1 MQSLVRFN
9 QKANNFSN
17 GNLYH
22 HFLIFSCLI
31 IHRFCK
37 KFLDPNY
44 IFTLTNKK
52 SINIKNSILNFD
64 NTVSDEK
71 LLEKQLLRTYPHT
84 SKFIFSRKFAI
95 FAEKFILPKR
105 NGFSFARANEVCSIL
120 KPILELD
127 FQIDSKTV
135 STMRK
140 LNIACLGC
148 RDSLEIN
155 FARRFFTFNKSP
167 YVRGVDLYSE
177 APEVIVG
184 DMLDLPFEN
193 ETFDIVISSHSLEH
207 VDNYDLAIQEMRRI
221 LKVDGYIC
229 IEVPTG
235 WLGKEKNNSHLPI
248 RSNDDIDLWDFVDAS
263 VTQEIFKKNSMDL
276 IAKQES
282 KERKRSRIVLK
293 KSI

>member
-1 MQSLVRFN
+1 MQSLSRFN
-9 QKANNFSN
+9 QKAYNFSN
-17 GNLYH
+17 GNLYY
-22 HFLIFSCLI
+22 HFLIFSCLVV
-31 IHRFCK
+31 HRFCK

-44 IFTLTNKK
+44 IFTLTNNK
-52 SINIKNSILNFD
+52 SINPKNSILNVD
-64 NTVSDEK
+64 NTVSNEK

-127 FQIDSKTV
+127 FQINSKT
-135 STMRK
+135 SSSMRK

-155 FARRFFTFNKSP
+155 FARRFFEFNNIP

-177 APEVIVG
+177 TPEVIVG
-184 DMLDLPFEN
+184 DMLNLPFEN

-207 VDNYDLAIQEMRRI
+207 ISDYNLAIQEMRRV

-229 IEVPTG
+229 VEVPTG
-235 WLGKEKNNSHLPI
+235 WLGKDKDNSDLPI
-248 RSNDDIDLWDFVDAS
+248 RSNEDIDLWDFVDAS

-276 IAKQES
+276 IAKHES
-282 KERKRSRIVLK
+282 KERKRSRLFLK